1 VSQLGRMLLIM
12 GLVLAAV
19 GAALLIGG
27 KLGLG
32 KLPGDVTIER
42 RNVTFYFPLATSII
56 VSLVLTLLLNLWLRR
71 R

>member
-1 VSQLGRMLLIM
+1 MSQLGRGLLVS
-12 GLVLAAV
+12 GLLLAAV
-19 GAALLIGG
+19 GLLLVLGA

-32 KLPGDVTIER
+32 RLPGDVVVER
-42 RNVTFYFPLATSII
+42 KNFSLHFPIATSIV

>member
-1 VSQLGRMLLIM
+1 MLLIM